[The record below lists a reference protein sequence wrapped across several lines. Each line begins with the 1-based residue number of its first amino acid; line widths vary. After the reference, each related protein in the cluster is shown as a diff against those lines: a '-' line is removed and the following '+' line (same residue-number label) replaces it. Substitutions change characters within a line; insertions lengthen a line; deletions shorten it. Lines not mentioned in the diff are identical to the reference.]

1 MRNEAAGFCYDRMKI
16 KFKKQSLP
24 FHYPFTISGG
34 RTKTHQ
40 PALIVSIELN
50 GVIGYG
56 EAPEISYYN
65 ITVEKMMSDLKQRIS
80 EIERFQFNEPTAF
93 WDYLNRLFS
102 DNSFLVC
109 ALDMAAWD
117 LYGKM
122 QNKLLFELWGTEW
135 KNIPLT
141 DYTIGLDSIEIMQTK
156 VKENPWPVYKIKLG
170 TDHDI
175 KIIKALRE
183 CTDAPFRI
191 DANAAWTL
199 DEALTKIPELKTLG
213 VELIEQPLHKDN
225 FNDMAALLKQSELPL
240 FADESCVKESDVD
253 KCAGYFNGINIKLT
267 KCGGITP
274 ALRIIKNARKHGLKV
289 MMGNMNESSIGTAAM
304 ANFLPQ
310 VDYADMDG
318 PLLLSA
324 GMNSELVIR
333 AGRISLGGT
342 SGLGI
347 SASEV
352 L

>member
-1 MRNEAAGFCYDRMKI
+1 MNI
-16 KFKKQSLP
+16 KFRKQLLQ
-24 FHYPFTISGG
+24 FRYPFTISGG
-34 RTKTHQ
+34 RTKTNQ
-40 PALIVSIELN
+40 PALIVSVELN
-50 GVIGYG
+50 GVTGFG

-65 ITVEKMMSDLKQRIS
+65 ITVDKMISDLEEKKS
-80 EIERFQFNEPTAF
+80 EIESFPFTDPENF
-93 WDYLNRLFS
+93 WENLSGSFPE
-102 DNSFLVC
+102 NSFLVC

-122 QNKLLFELWGTEW
+122 QNKLLFGLWGTKW
-135 KNIPLT
+135 KDIPVT
-141 DYTIGLDSIEIMQTK
+141 DYTIGLDTVATMQNK
-156 VKENPWPVYKIKLG
+156 VMENPWPVYKIKLG

-175 KIIKALRE
+175 EIIKALRE

-199 DEALTKIPELKTLG
+199 DEALVKIPELKKLG
-213 VELIEQPLHKDN
+213 VELVEQPLHKDN
-225 FNDMAALLKQSELPL
+225 FSDMAVLIKQSSLPL
-240 FADESCVKESDVD
+240 FADESCVKEPDVD

-274 ALRIIKNARKHGLKV
+274 ALRMIKNARKHGLKV
-289 MMGNMNESSIGTAAM
+289 MMGNMNESVIGTAAL

-310 VDYADMDG
+310 IDYADMDG

-324 GMNSELVIR
+324 DTAAGLNYQSGMI
-333 AGRISLGGT
+333 AIHGI

-347 SASEV
+347 SGNHQ